1 MNWIKKTPEQI
12 EKLIELHTA
21 NIFAVESGDKFVVF
35 DDLIDD
41 ELVKIGKEYFRKSTL
56 LYMYDKI
63 RYYDLFTF
71 MKITDVNC
79 NEYITKQKK
88 YIESLK
94 NELNK

>member
-12 EKLIELHTA
+12 ETLIETHTA
-21 NIFAVESGDKFVVF
+21 NIFAVESGDKFIVF

-41 ELVKIGKEYFRKSTL
+41 ELVEIGKKYFRKSTL

-63 RYYDLFTF
+63 RYYNLFTS
-71 MKITDVNC
+71 MKISDDNC
-79 NEYITKQKK
+79 NDYITKQKK